1 MSGEPELEIS
11 MLLSVSFNG
20 TGESELSKSDLARMW
35 SLDMQ
40 WFTPDSAS
48 KLVERLLKSGWL
60 VESEGFI
67 FPSNATFDSQPPLG
81 WRPLLGRIENIPG
94 PPIRKSQVPPTSN
107 EELSHEVKSQEVGR
121 KTNAEHVPLSE
132 ILSEMSG
139 LERDEVI
146 RRAKRKRLA
155 LGPVSMRI
163 AMLLLAR
170 EQNLD
175 MEDLLEKSYN

>member
-67 FPSNATFDSQPPLG
+67 FPSNATFDSKPPLG
-81 WRPLLGRIENIPG
+81 WGPLLGSIENIPG

-121 KTNAEHVPLSE
+121 KTNAEYGSLPE

-155 LGPVSMRI
+155 LGPVPMRI